1 VFVVRQWVSLS
12 DIVKMIISRNMGLV
26 GKVECTEKG
35 KVETKLSLE
44 NCKIQQRTRVW
55 GGLKVLVWL
64 NQLHLVSLVIE
75 EMNPQVRK
83 IMKWLT
89 G

>member
-1 VFVVRQWVSLS
+1 MFVVRQWVSLS

-44 NCKIQQRTRVW
+44 NCKIQQRTRV
-55 GGLKVLVWL
+55 
-64 NQLHLVSLVIE
+64 
-75 EMNPQVRK
+75 
-83 IMKWLT
+83 
-89 G
+89 